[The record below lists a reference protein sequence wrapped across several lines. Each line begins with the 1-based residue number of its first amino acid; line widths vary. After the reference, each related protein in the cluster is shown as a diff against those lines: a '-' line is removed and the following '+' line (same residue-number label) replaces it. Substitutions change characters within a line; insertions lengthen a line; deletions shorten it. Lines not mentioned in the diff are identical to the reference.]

1 MNEPLSPEQLYTHC
15 DSSQFSFDT
24 TDQLPG
30 LTQVVGQERAL
41 EALQF
46 GIGIQ
51 QPGYNLFVLGPS
63 GLGKHT
69 VVRNF
74 LQEQAKYKPQAM
86 DWCYVNNFDKPDQ
99 PIAIQLEPGQAVQ
112 FRTDMRQLVED
123 LRSAIPTA
131 FEAEEYH
138 ARVLDIEEDLKNTVE
153 SEFDKLTHEAESHQI
168 TLVRS
173 PHGFSFAPV
182 HDKEVISQE
191 EFDKLPEKEQARIQE
206 IIAALED
213 KLAIILRMQPQWQR
227 EARNKVKSLNQE
239 VVMSAA
245 GHLIDEL
252 KNKYLP
258 NKSVQK
264 YLDAVLNDVIDNPDI
279 FQRDDE
285 NRQPMDSEQTDN
297 ISYRRYEVNILVSH
311 TNHDGA
317 PIIFED
323 SPSYPNLVG
332 AVEHTAR
339 LGALITD
346 FTLIKSG
353 ALHKANGGYLIVDVN
368 KLLQQPYAWEGL
380 KRALSSHEIKIQS
393 LAQIY
398 SLISTVSLEP
408 EPIPLDIKVVLI
420 GDRILYY
427 LLHEYDPEFKHLF
440 KVAAD
445 FDDQFPRNP
454 DNQMVYAQL
463 IATMLKHDKL
473 LPFDRSAVARVI
485 EHSSRL
491 AGDADKLSIEILN
504 IADLLRE
511 SDYWARQAQHQVVNR
526 EHVQQALDAQVF
538 RHGRVRE
545 HIQEQ
550 IIQGTLMIDT
560 DGARVGQVNGLT
572 VIELGNFT
580 FSTPTRITA
589 TVRLGEG
596 EVIDIEREVEL
607 GGSTH
612 SKGIFI
618 LSAYLGQRFANDRP
632 LSLSAS
638 LTFEQSYAYIDGDS
652 ASMAELCALLSVLSG
667 IPIQQNLAITGSVNQ
682 YGEAQAI
689 GAVNEKIEGFFDIC
703 KAIGLTGKQGVLI
716 PASNIKHLML
726 DQELI
731 TACKNKQFAVYAYH
745 NVDEAISI
753 LSGESAEK
761 VNEKVTQRIE
771 ELEKHREEYSKAA
784 RGSNDGEETPSTE
797 LTKETGQSN
806 EDQS

>member
-1 MNEPLSPEQLYTHC
+1 MTEPLAPDQLYTPC
-15 DSSQFSFDT
+15 DISQFDFDT

-30 LTQVVGQERAL
+30 ITEVVGQERAL
-41 EALQF
+41 EAMQF

-74 LQEQAKYKPQAM
+74 LQEQAKYKPGAA
-86 DWCYVNNFDKPDQ
+86 DWCYVNNFDKPEQ
-99 PIAIQLEPGQAVQ
+99 PIAIQLESGQAIQ
-112 FRTDMRQLVED
+112 LRADMRQLVED
-123 LRSAIPTA
+123 LRSAIPSA

-138 ARVLDIEEDLKNTVE
+138 ARVQDIEDELKNTME
-153 SEFDKLTHEAESHQI
+153 AEFDKLTHEAESHQI

-173 PHGFSFAPV
+173 QHGFAFAPMRG
-182 HDKEVISQE
+182 KEVISQE
-191 EFDKLPEKEQARIQE
+191 EFEKLPEKEQKRIQE

-213 KLAIILRMQPQWQR
+213 NLATIMRLQSQWQR
-227 EARNKVKSLNQE
+227 ETRNKIKQLNQE
-239 VVMSAA
+239 IVMSAA

-252 KNKYLP
+252 KNKYLR
-258 NKSVQK
+258 NKAIQK
-264 YLDAVLNDVIDNPDI
+264 YLDTVLDDVINNPDI

-285 NRQPMDSEQTDN
+285 TRQGMDSEQTGGT
-297 ISYRRYEVNILVSH
+297 IYHRYEVNILVSH
-311 TNHDGA
+311 ADYDGA
-317 PIIFED
+317 PIVFED
-323 SPSYPNLVG
+323 SPTYPNLVG

-353 ALHKANGGYLIVDVN
+353 ALHKANGGYLIVDAN
-368 KLLQQPYAWEGL
+368 KLLQEPYAWEGL
-380 KRALSSHEIKIQS
+380 KRALSSHKIKIQS

-408 EPIPLDIKVVLI
+408 EPIPLNIKVVLI

-445 FDDQFPRNP
+445 FDDRFPRNL

-463 IATMLKHDKL
+463 IASMLKHDQL

-491 AGDADKLSIEILN
+491 AGDTEKLSIEILY
-504 IADLLRE
+504 ISDLLRE
-511 SDYWARQAQHQVVNR
+511 SDYWARQARHQVVNHT
-526 EHVQQALDAQVF
+526 HVQQALDAQVF
-538 RHGRVRE
+538 RHDRIRE

-550 IIQGTLMIDT
+550 IIQGTLMIDI

-607 GGSTH
+607 GGATH
-612 SKGIFI
+612 SKGVFI

-638 LTFEQSYAYIDGDS
+638 LAFEQSYGYIDGDS

-689 GAVNEKIEGFFDIC
+689 GAVNEKIEGFFEIC
-703 KAIGLTGKQGVLI
+703 KATGLTGKQGVLI
-716 PASNIKHLML
+716 PVSNIRHLML

-731 TACKNKQFAVYAYH
+731 TACKNKQFAIYAYH
-745 NVDEAISI
+745 NIDEAISI
-753 LSGESAEK
+753 LTGESTDT
-761 VNEKVTQRIE
+761 VNEKVAQRIT

-784 RGSNDGEETPSTE
+784 RGSNDDT
-797 LTKETGQSN
+797 
-806 EDQS
+806 D